1 MPRTEQEI
9 LNDLISKWVPLALE
23 YAKGAP
29 AVTAVYIYASSEE
42 GNQSA
47 NAFFEQGDQTR
58 YPSKLQGVETGTQRI
73 LQMQKLLVSDLFD
86 AEAEF
91 TEAGVPLPTEY
102 RVYYEPASGKLDV
115 QLSHE
120 IKYAND
126 PIKTSS
132 HGPEDWLDR
141 LPKVYGQYLP
151 KPID

>member
-1 MPRTEQEI
+1 MPRAEQEI

-29 AVTAVYIYASSEE
+29 DVSAVYIYASSED
-42 GNQSA
+42 GNRSA
-47 NAFFEQGDQTR
+47 NAFFEQGGQTH
-58 YPSKLQGVETGTQRI
+58 YPSKLQGVETGPQRI
-73 LQMQKLLVSDLFD
+73 LQMQKLLVSDLRD
-86 AEAEF
+86 AQAEF
-91 TEAGVPLPTEY
+91 TDAGVPLPTEY
-102 RVYYEPASGKLDV
+102 RVHYEPASGKLDV

-141 LPKVYGQYLP
+141 LPKLYGQYLP
-151 KPID
+151 KDAD

>member
-1 MPRTEQEI
+1 MPRTEREI

-29 AVTAVYIYASSEE
+29 AVT
-42 GNQSA
+42 
-47 NAFFEQGDQTR
+47 
-58 YPSKLQGVETGTQRI
+58 
-73 LQMQKLLVSDLFD
+73 
-86 AEAEF
+86 EAEF
-91 TEAGVPLPTEY
+91 TEAGVPLPTDY

-115 QLSHE
+115 QLSRV